1 MTLKRWSIAEFDYTA
16 LTSWTASSSG
26 TNEYYYSGTL
36 PAEWTN
42 DAEVDVGPSFVKVDG
57 LVAAEGTVGSLTA
70 GQYAYDDND
79 TLGNNTVYVRLASGS
94 SPGSTDVYYFVEDTQ
109 TLMTAGAAVETIL
122 LSLLISNYSTTSDAN
137 IVVEHTDG
145 SNNIFEWEI
154 DLLYTDS
161 PFALD
166 SKIVL
171 EPSDVIQVTSNNPD
185 VSVLASGDE
194 S

>member
-16 LTSWTASSSG
+16 LTTWTASGSG
-26 TNEYYYSGTL
+26 TNEYYYSGTAISE
-36 PAEWTN
+36 PN
-42 DAEVDVGPSFVKVDG
+42 FVKVDG
-57 LVAAEGTVGSLTA
+57 SVATEGTLGSLAA
-70 GQYAYDDND
+70 GEFGWGDND
-79 TLGNNTVYVRLASGS
+79 TLGADTLYARMADGE
-94 SPGSTDVYYFVEDTQ
+94 SPGSTDVYYFIEDTQ

-122 LSLLISNYSTTSDAN
+122 LSLLISNYSTTDDAN

-145 SNNIFEWEI
+145 SDTIFKWEI